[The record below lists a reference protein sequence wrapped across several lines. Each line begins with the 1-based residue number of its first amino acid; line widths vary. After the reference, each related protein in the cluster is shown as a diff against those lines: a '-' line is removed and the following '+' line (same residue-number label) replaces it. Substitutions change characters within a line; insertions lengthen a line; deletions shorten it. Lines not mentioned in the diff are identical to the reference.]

1 MMEVRIEFY
10 MKSKELFFGKF
21 YLDIPKDGVINTQN
35 ILNEI
40 LYRDSKNDWIE
51 ISYEKGKVTYI
62 NKNEI
67 SAVSIVFPEDLH
79 MC

>member
-1 MMEVRIEFY
+1 MEFRIEFY
-10 MKSKELFFGKF
+10 MKSKELFLGKF
-21 YLDIPKDGVINTQN
+21 YLDIPKDGFVDTKNIFNN
-35 ILNEI
+35 ILYEDKSNW
-40 LYRDSKNDWIE
+40 LE

>member
-1 MMEVRIEFY
+1 MEVRIDFH
-10 MKSKELFFGKF
+10 MKSKELFFDKF
-21 YLDIPKDGVINTQN
+21 NLDIPKDGVINTQN

-79 MC
+79 MY

>member
-1 MMEVRIEFY
+1 MMEVRIDFY

-21 YLDIPKDGVINTQN
+21 NLDIPKDGVINTQN

-79 MC
+79 MY

>member
-1 MMEVRIEFY
+1 MEVRITFY

-21 YLDIPKDGVINTQN
+21 NLDIPKDGVINTQN
-35 ILNEI
+35 ILSEI

-67 SAVSIVFPEDLH
+67 SAVSMEFPEDVF
-79 MC
+79 C

>member
-21 YLDIPKDGVINTQN
+21 NLDIPKDGVIDTKNIFNN
-35 ILNEI
+35 ILYENKSDWLEI
-40 LYRDSKNDWIE
+40 F
-51 ISYEKGKVTYI
+51 YEKGKVTYI

-79 MC
+79 MY